1 MFVVFE
7 PNGTDFLVNTEV
19 FGGQYDPK
27 ATGLSNGN
35 YVITWIDFSGTLED
49 ISLSSVKAQIFDD
62 AGTAIGGEFLVNT
75 NTDSYQ
81 WQPAITALSNGGFV
95 ISWTDLSGTLGDLA
109 GSGIKAQIYDAEGS
123 RVGTEFLVNS
133 EMANDQ
139 SNPAITGLA
148 GGGFVVSWKD
158 ASATSG
164 DASGSSIKAQIYNA
178 AGARVGSEF
187 LVNTETSE
195 DQLDPAIT
203 SLANGGFVISWK
215 DNSATLGD
223 ASGSSIKAQLYS
235 SGGSRIG
242 SEFLV
247 NSQINGDQSD
257 PVITSLANGGFV
269 ISWTDDT
276 GAPADA
282 SGSSIKA
289 QIYSAAGVRIGKELL
304 INTEL
309 AGNQTS
315 PAITGLSSAGF
326 VITWTD
332 ASGTLGDASG
342 TSIKMQVYDAD
353 GTLIGSEVLV
363 NNEVAGSQSYPT
375 VAATTDGGFVVS
387 WQDASGTL
395 GDASSTSIKAR
406 MYLANTDVSPPVITS
421 LGGGAIA
428 ATSIAENSATV
439 VTVTATSTNANNTLA
454 YSISGGADAALFSI
468 DATTGALAFKTAPD
482 FETPADAGLNNVYDV
497 TVGAFDGNFTTSQ
510 AIAVTVY
517 DVPEGPFRFAQ
528 PGPSVLAN
536 FNPANGWVSQN
547 QYPRYAADVNGD
559 GYGDIIGF
567 GFSGVLVSYN
577 SGQNTYSNA
586 ALISSNFGQ
595 TAGWS
600 SNDRYPREVVDINGD
615 GRADLIGFGQA
626 GAWVSL
632 ARADGTFTEPAIGI
646 ANFGVDQGWAS
657 QDGFARTMGDVNGDG
672 FSDIVGFGYAGTLV
686 SLGNGDGT
694 FQEAKFA
701 VANFG
706 VAQGW
711 NSDDTYHRELA
722 DVNGDGKD
730 DIIGFGIAG
739 TWVATAE
746 ADGLFTPAQL
756 VLNDFGANQGWS
768 SDDRFPRLVAD
779 VNGDSFD
786 DIIGF
791 GIAGTLVS
799 YANVDGTFTAA
810 RLEAL
815 DFGANQGWASD
826 NIYHRAIADM
836 NNDGLADII
845 GFGIAGVLV
854 GFNDG
859 SVIV

>member
-7 PNGTDFLVNTEV
+7 PNGTDFLVNSEV
-19 FGGQYDPK
+19 VGGQYDPK

-49 ISLSSVKAQIFDD
+49 ISLSSVKARIFDS
-62 AGTAIGGEFLVNT
+62 AGTPVGGEFLVNT

-81 WQPAITALSNGGFV
+81 WQPTITALSNGGFI
-95 ISWTDLSGTLGDLA
+95 ISWTDLSGTLDDLT
-109 GSGIKAQIYDAEGS
+109 GSSIKAQIYDAEGS
-123 RVGTEFLVNS
+123 RVGTEFRVNS
-133 EMANDQ
+133 ETNGDQ
-139 SNPAITGLA
+139 SDPAITGLT

-158 ASATSG
+158 ASATLG
-164 DASGSSIKAQIYNA
+164 DASGTSIKAQIYNA

-187 LVNTETSE
+187 LVNTEVTD
-195 DQLDPAIT
+195 DQLDPVIT
-203 SLANGGFVISWK
+203 GLANGGFVISWK
-215 DNSATLGD
+215 DASATSGD
-223 ASGSSIKAQLYS
+223 ASGTSIKAQIYS
-235 SGGSRIG
+235 SNGSRVG
-242 SEFLV
+242 GEVLV
-247 NSQINGDQSD
+247 NSQVTGDQSD
-257 PVITSLANGGFV
+257 PVVTSLANGGFV
-269 ISWTDDT
+269 ISWTDDS

-289 QIYSAAGVRIGKELL
+289 QIYSAAGARVGAELL

-332 ASGTLGDASG
+332 SSGTLGDASG
-342 TSIKMQVYDAD
+342 TSIKMQVYEAD

-363 NNEVAGSQSYPT
+363 NGETANAQGYPT
-375 VAATTDGGFVVS
+375 VAATADGGFVVS

-395 GDASSTSIKAR
+395 GDASGTSIKAR
-406 MYLANTDVSPPVITS
+406 MYMANTDVSPPVITS
-421 LGGGAIA
+421 LGGGAVA
-428 ATSIAENSATV
+428 GTFIAENSASV
-439 VTVTATSTNANNTLA
+439 VTVTATSTNANTDLA
-454 YSISGGADAALFSI
+454 YSISGGADSALFSI

-482 FETPADAGLNNVYDV
+482 FEAPADAGLNNVYDV
-497 TVGAFDGNFTTSQ
+497 TVGVFDGNFTTSQ

-528 PGPSVLAN
+528 PGPRVIAN
-536 FNPANGWVSQN
+536 FNPANGWSSQN
-547 QYPRYAADVNGD
+547 QNPRFAADVNGD
-559 GYGDIIGF
+559 GYGDVIGF

-577 SGQNTYSNA
+577 SGQNTYANA

-595 TAGWS
+595 TAGWTNNS
-600 SNDRYPREVVDINGD
+600 RFPREVVDLNGD

-632 ARADGTFTEPAIGI
+632 ARADGTFTDPAIGI
-646 ANFGVDQGWAS
+646 ANFGVDQGWTS
-657 QDGFARTMGDVNGDG
+657 QDGFARTLGDVNGDG
-672 FSDIVGFGYAGTLV
+672 FSDIIGFGAAGTLV

-694 FQEAKFA
+694 FQAAKTA

-711 NSDDTYHRELA
+711 NSDNTYHRELA

-739 TWVATAE
+739 TWVATAD
-746 ADGLFTPAQL
+746 ADGLFSPAQL

-768 SDDRFPRLVAD
+768 NNDSFPRLVAD

-786 DIIGF
+786 DIVGF

-799 YANVDGTFTAA
+799 YAKVDGTFTAA

-815 DFGANQGWASD
+815 NFGANQGWNSD

-845 GFGIAGVLV
+845 GFGSAGVLV
-854 GFNDG
+854 GLNDG
-859 SVIV
+859 TIIL